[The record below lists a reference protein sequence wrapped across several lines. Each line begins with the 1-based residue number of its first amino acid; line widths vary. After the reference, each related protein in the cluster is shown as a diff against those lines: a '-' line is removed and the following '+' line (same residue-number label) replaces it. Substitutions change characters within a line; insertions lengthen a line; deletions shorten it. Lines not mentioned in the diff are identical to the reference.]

1 MKTPSRLVII
11 YLLSLCIV
19 GCLENFTH
27 AKYKPG
33 HSRDQVVSRRY
44 MAEVSDCDR
53 FLEYIKNQN
62 IKVHHTIRNS
72 FFNSVSFE
80 IKHLDKEREYA
91 TLKSIM
97 DHDHVEAVSPV
108 HVYKRAATYPS
119 SSSSQDIL
127 KVPPEEAGYRSTHR
141 LLQID
146 KVHRELN
153 LTGEGVFIAII
164 DSGI

>member
-1 MKTPSRLVII
+1 MKTPSKLVII
-11 YLLSLCIV
+11 YLLSICIV
-19 GCLENFTH
+19 GCLGDFTH

-53 FLEYIKNQN
+53 FLEYVKSQN
-62 IKVHHTIRNS
+62 IKVHHIIRNS

-80 IKHLDKEREYA
+80 IKHLDKERENA
-91 TLKSIM
+91 ALKSIM
-97 DHDHVEAVSPV
+97 NHDDVEAVSPV
-108 HVYKRAATYPS
+108 HVYKRAATYS

-127 KVPPEEAGYRSTHR
+127 KASPEEAGYRSTHR

-164 DSGI
+164 DTGI